1 MLSDSLADWL
11 SDSLADSDCESD
23 VDAECECLLAVEPL
37 GSQDSDGAEPDR
49 LVDSLSDW
57 LADSLLAESL
67 CESLEV
73 DSESDCELSLVD
85 DSDLDDSLAEDW
97 LEAEPDEDDSDA
109 VDPLN
114 EIESLFELIDSLLL
128 DCEAELSDDV
138 LLALD
143 DDDLLESDDLLEI
156 DD

>member
-1 MLSDSLADWL
+1 MDWLLAD
-11 SDSLADSDCESD
+11 
-23 VDAECECLLAVEPL
+23 
-37 GSQDSDGAEPDR
+37 
-49 LVDSLSDW
+49 
-57 LADSLLAESL
+57 SL

-73 DSESDCELSLVD
+73 DSESDCELSLAD
-85 DSDLDDSLAEDW
+85 DSDVDDSLADDW

-114 EIESLFELIDSLLL
+114 EIESLAELIDSLLL
-128 DCEAELSDDV
+128 ESEAELSDDV

-143 DDDLLESDDLLEI
+143 DDDLLESDDSLEV

>member
-1 MLSDSLADWL
+1 MLSDSLADRL
-11 SDSLADSDCESD
+11 SDWLADSDCESE
-23 VDAECECLLAVEPL
+23 VDAEYEWLLAVEPL
-37 GSQDSDGAEPDR
+37 GSQDSDGAESDG
-49 LVDSLSDW
+49 LVDWLSDW
-57 LADSLLAESL
+57 LVDSLLAESL

-85 DSDLDDSLAEDW
+85 DSDVDESLAEDW

-114 EIESLFELIDSLLL
+114 EIESLVERIDSLLL
-128 DCEAELSDDV
+128 ASELELSDDV

-143 DDDLLESDDLLEI
+143 DDD
-156 DD
+156 